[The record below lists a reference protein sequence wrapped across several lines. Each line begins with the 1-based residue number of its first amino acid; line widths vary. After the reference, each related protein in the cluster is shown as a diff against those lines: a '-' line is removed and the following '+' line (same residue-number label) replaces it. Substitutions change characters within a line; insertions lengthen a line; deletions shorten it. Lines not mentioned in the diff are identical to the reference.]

1 MKKLIFNLLSGIAL
15 MVFNAQANGQERPTK
30 PDELYKIPG
39 TRYALVLPNRAFKKQ
54 SYGIVIKNEQTGSG
68 IAVVTEVP
76 SPFDSSAA
84 LFLNEKQFRN
94 DTILSKSDYIE
105 NGYKLRILKLQKRE
119 ISASNGLQNTK
130 QLQWMMVYGNDSLS
144 VFLGAFCKDSAGSE
158 KDEIERSLRSFVYL
172 NDGPIDIS
180 DALDFT
186 VNTKNTGL
194 FLADIVWQNGALYNS
209 SKQPFGSSAND
220 SITVMILPMPVPGD
234 WENRK
239 ELLQRKIDLASM
251 ADSLKL
257 IDQRDWTI
265 NGMQAF
271 EAITSSQ
278 KKGVVWVNYETRIY
292 LKEKHYLIQG
302 SSSKDIEKSILIF
315 RKLAASFKLK

>member
-1 MKKLIFNLLSGIAL
+1 MKKVIFNLLSGISL
-15 MVFNAQANGQERPTK
+15 MVFNAEINGQERSTK

-39 TRYALVLPNRAFKKQ
+39 TRYAIVLPNRAFKKQ
-54 SYGIVIKNEQTGSG
+54 SYGIVIKNEQTGSA

-94 DTILSKSDYIE
+94 DTTLSKSDYIE
-105 NGYKLRILKLQKRE
+105 NGYKSRILKLQKRE

-186 VNTKNTGL
+186 VNTKNTDL
-194 FLADIVWQNGALYNS
+194 FLADIVLQNGALYNS
-209 SKQPFGSSAND
+209 SKQPFGSNAND

-239 ELLQRKIDLASM
+239 ELLQREIDLASM

-302 SSSKDIEKSILIF
+302 ISNKDIEKSTAIF